1 VFATETLG
9 FTHGFFLQA
18 LHQRLRWLLLW
29 VACRVAMLF
38 APTST
43 ALIHDLGHVATI
55 LQHVAVGLTASLEL
69 GHGFAGVHGFF
80 VLVHCAS
87 NHLFVLL

>member
-1 VFATETLG
+1 M
-9 FTHGFFLQA
+9 
-18 LHQRLRWLLLW
+18 LL
-29 VACRVAMLF
+29 

-55 LQHVAVGLTASLEL
+55 FQHVAIGFTTSLEL
-69 GHGFAGVHGFF
+69 GHGLAGVQGFL
-80 VLVHCAS
+80 VLMHCAS